1 MLKRVLSRLDPAW
14 QAEVSPSKVLWV
26 GVDISSR
33 QHEACVGTS
42 DWVLRRRLAIANTRD
57 GLARLE
63 AAISKEQRA
72 IRAQAVIVG
81 MEPSGVYW
89 KPLAAQLRQR
99 PLHQE
104 AFDQLIPV
112 GLPQVRG

>member
-1 MLKRVLSRLDPAW
+1 M
-14 QAEVSPSKVLWV
+14 LWV

-42 DWVLRRRLAIANTRD
+42 DRVLRRRLAIANTRD

-89 KPLAAQLRQR
+89 KPLAVGPGLKAATPR
-99 PLHQE
+99 P
-104 AFDQLIPV
+104 
-112 GLPQVRG
+112 